1 MTPAHEPRAFSVRA
15 RHEHAHHPHLF
26 TETSFEAAAL
36 AYVEDHPV
44 AGGEGGEVS
53 IVVTEMASG
62 LQHCFRIDLETG
74 ESAPCG

>member
-1 MTPAHEPRAFSVRA
+1 MTAAPEPRPFSVRA

-26 TETSFEAAAL
+26 VETSFEAAAM
-36 AYVEDHPV
+36 AYVEDHS
-44 AGGEGGEVS
+44 AAEGEGNEVS
-53 IVVTEMASG
+53 IVVTEMGSG